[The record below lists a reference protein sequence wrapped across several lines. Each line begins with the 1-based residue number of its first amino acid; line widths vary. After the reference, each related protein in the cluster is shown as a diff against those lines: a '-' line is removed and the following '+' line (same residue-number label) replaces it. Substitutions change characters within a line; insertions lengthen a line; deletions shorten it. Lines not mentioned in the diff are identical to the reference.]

1 MIIPVGTHLLLE
13 PIKDAEKTEGGLYI
27 PDSLR
32 EEPDKGRI
40 LSVGT
45 GVQEP
50 KLAEGTIVL
59 FRKGLGNSIKKDGKE
74 YLLLPLKEV
83 IGILKV
89 EE

>member
-13 PIKDAEKTEGGLYI
+13 PIKDAEKTEGGLY
-27 PDSLR
+27 
-32 EEPDKGRI
+32 KGRI

-50 KLAEGTIVL
+50 KLTEGTIVL